1 MKYNH
6 GDPVFFSAGDS
17 WRHGRVNFI
26 CETYMTIT
34 LAEKTVSGM
43 ACNIVVRWE
52 DVADNVISLYD
63 IDTNM
68 IRTNKKQDEDDS
80 E

>member
-1 MKYNH
+1 
-6 GDPVFFSAGDS
+6 
-17 WRHGRVNFI
+17 
-26 CETYMTIT
+26 MTIT
-34 LAEKTVSGM
+34 LIGKTVSGM

-52 DVADNVISLYD
+52 DVVDNVISLYD